1 MVVPVSC
8 HKELVKTAPVRA
20 VATVLL
26 PIYATGVDPLD
37 EIAHKFRI
45 AVRPQQ
51 HDLLAHE

>member
-8 HKELVKTAPVRA
+8 HKESGTAPARA

-26 PIYATGVDPLD
+26 PIYDTGVDPWD